1 VTGASISKAIEKEI
15 KKSPVQVGRLQIQL
29 TVAIQLQTCL
39 RWLQRE
45 LAVFV
50 FSSFRIEFL
59 KQSGVVKMGDGD
71 VAGFAPSD
79 CEDLNSQPY
88 VTLQTLSPLVYM
100 QKLVPIL
107 FCRTPAFDSTSQVD
121 RSYKMSSHEE
131 MHKAVQVAEDTND
144 MAKRISGSGN
154 VGIDGVYR
162 ELRAG
167 FAN

>member
-15 KKSPVQVGRLQIQL
+15 KKSPVQVGRLHIQL

-50 FSSFRIEFL
+50 FSSFRMEFL

-88 VTLQTLSPLVYM
+88 VTL
-100 QKLVPIL
+100 
-107 FCRTPAFDSTSQVD
+107 
-121 RSYKMSSHEE
+121 
-131 MHKAVQVAEDTND
+131 
-144 MAKRISGSGN
+144 
-154 VGIDGVYR
+154 
-162 ELRAG
+162 
-167 FAN
+167 